1 MEFYSKEHWISKQRT
16 ITIIKKLMEEE
27 KRVYKST
34 EEASFR
40 ISEFL
45 DREGTIEPYTQ
56 GNQRE
61 RIECLN
67 LNSVLSI

>member
-1 MEFYSKEHWISKQRT
+1 
-16 ITIIKKLMEEE
+16 MEEE